1 VHYGDASRI
10 DLLHAAGCEKARLFV
25 LAIDDVDKSLDV
37 AHTVKKHFP
46 QLPILARVRNR
57 QHYYQMAALT
67 PHVMVRETMGSA
79 LEMAECTLRAL
90 GRRAHEAHRLTRSF
104 QRHDERAISS
114 LARLWGTDQKQ
125 FFAAAREALQE
136 TERLLREESGRK
148 YGSDHAWDTDTLR
161 RDVGSRG

>member
-1 VHYGDASRI
+1 MHYGDASRI